1 MISAP
6 GAKRRQG
13 REDPIDRPME
23 HPAEILGSIT
33 RLTSRSRRVHGP
45 FSSTRIPF
53 IPYSFLSVAPVFAGT
68 PAGTRPTGRAAGSDG
83 PAPKPRAGV
92 RAVTAR
98 ERGGPAWS
106 GRRPGVRDADARHV
120 ISVTR
125 RYAVGRR
132 GALSRGSRPHTSH
145 WGPYRCPRTMFT
157 SRAAEPQRI
166 RRRGSSI
173 LLAISST
180 CFAVRRPRRRPAP
193 TVTRRPTVPDGI
205 AQWNSRRRADITWA
219 ADPLRGPRST
229 RHRRSTCL

>member
-1 MISAP
+1 
-6 GAKRRQG
+6 
-13 REDPIDRPME
+13 ME

-145 WGPYRCPRTMFT
+145 WGPYRCPRTMFI

-173 LLAISST
+173 LLAHQFDVLRGET
-180 CFAVRRPRRRPAP
+180 PAAEAG
-193 TVTRRPTVPDGI
+193 TDRDVQTRRPTVPDGI

-229 RHRRSTCL
+229 RHRRSTCRRVLRRRHANQGP

>member
-1 MISAP
+1 MLERHFPSYAMP
-6 GAKRRQG
+6 KSHDLRHGVKKQRRRQKL
-13 REDPIDRPME
+13 DRDE
-23 HPAEILGSIT
+23 
-33 RLTSRSRRVHGP
+33 VHGP
-45 FSSTRIPF
+45 FSSTRISL

-83 PAPKPRAGV
+83 PAPEPRARV

-106 GRRPGVRDADARHV
+106 GRRLGVRDADAPHV

-132 GALSRGSRPHTSH
+132 GALSRESRPHTSH
-145 WGPYRCPRTMFT
+145 WGPYRCPRTMFI

-166 RRRGSSI
+166 RRRRSSI

-180 CFAVRRPRRRPAP
+180 CFAVRRLESFRVIMR
-193 TVTRRPTVPDGI
+193 
-205 AQWNSRRRADITWA
+205 
-219 ADPLRGPRST
+219 
-229 RHRRSTCL
+229 

>member
-1 MISAP
+1 
-6 GAKRRQG
+6 
-13 REDPIDRPME
+13 ME

-45 FSSTRIPF
+45 FSSTRIPL

-83 PAPKPRAGV
+83 PAPEPRADV

-145 WGPYRCPRTMFT
+145 WGPYRCPPTMVIIDMCV
-157 SRAAEPQRI
+157 SNRHSGHRNA
-166 RRRGSSI
+166 GS
-173 LLAISST
+173 
-180 CFAVRRPRRRPAP
+180 
-193 TVTRRPTVPDGI
+193 
-205 AQWNSRRRADITWA
+205 
-219 ADPLRGPRST
+219 
-229 RHRRSTCL
+229 